1 MACNAQRRTLAV
13 NGEAVSY
20 LEWRPAGVSRGDV
33 ILLHGGGYDSA
44 ELSWGGFG
52 GYLAA
57 AGWRV
62 IAPDTPGYGQSTA
75 PAWIST
81 QERLVEHVED
91 VSEALSL
98 DRFVLGGLSLGGGMA
113 LGHALGHPGRVR
125 GLILLGS
132 YGIIDRSSE
141 GLLSVP
147 VHLLTWAMLKTG
159 LVTYLMDRF
168 ARRAD
173 SASVEKNI
181 RAIVRNPESRTPE
194 LIDQVLNEARHHSQG
209 KDCFRQWQDDQIL
222 LTRMRTNYLPLLH
235 TLPMPSLVINGQLDT
250 GIPAAAAARAAEAI
264 PDSRLVIAAGAG
276 HWVQRDVPD
285 LVAASTLDFLDDLPI

>member
-1 MACNAQRRTLAV
+1 MAYAQRRTLEV
-13 NGEAVSY
+13 NGHAVSY

-52 GYLAA
+52 GYLAT

-62 IAPDTPGYGQSTA
+62 IAPDTPGYGQSPA

-81 QERLVEHVED
+81 QERLVEYVKD
-91 VSEALSL
+91 VVDALSL
-98 DRFVLGGLSLGGGMA
+98 DWFVLAGLSLGGGMA
-113 LGHALGHPGRVR
+113 LGYALGHHSRVR

-132 YGIIDRSSE
+132 YGIIDRSRE
-141 GLLSVP
+141 GLLSLP

-159 LVTYLMDRF
+159 LVTYLMNRF
-168 ARRAD
+168 AENAD
-173 SASVEKNI
+173 FASVEKNI
-181 RAIVRNPESRTPE
+181 RSIVRHPESRTPE
-194 LIDQVLNEARHHSQG
+194 LIDEVLSEARRHAQG
-209 KDCFRQWQDDQIL
+209 KDGFRQWQGDQFL

-235 TLPMPSLVINGQLDT
+235 RLPMPSLVVNGQLDT
-250 GIPAAAAARAAEAI
+250 GIPAAAAARAADVI

-276 HWVQRDVPD
+276 HWVQRDAPD
-285 LVAASTLDFLDDLPI
+285 LVAASILDFLDELPG